1 MIRIS
6 AAVIVDA
13 EGRILVVRK
22 RGTTAF
28 MQPGGKIDPGETAL
42 AAVRRELVEEIGVT
56 VAAEDILPLGRF
68 VAPAANE
75 PDHLVDAELF
85 MVDLREEPR
94 ALAEIDEIAW
104 VDPAAPGDIELAP
117 LTRQAVLGL
126 LRS

>member
-85 MVDLREEPR
+85 MVDLARGT
-94 ALAEIDEIAW
+94 
-104 VDPAAPGDIELAP
+104 PGTGRDRRDRLGRP
-117 LTRQAVLGL
+117 GRTR
-126 LRS
+126 